1 MGGYIQGGGHS
12 PLSPMYGIGAD
23 QALAFEVVTP
33 DGEFVT
39 ADSTQNSDL
48 FWALR
53 GGGGG
58 TFGVATSVTVK
69 AHPDVQ
75 TTASSFN
82 FTTSNITNETFWD
95 GVRTYFDYFI
105 PNADAETYAYFV
117 LIPNSPEDG
126 LTTFQMTP
134 FFAPNKTLAETH
146 AILDPWF
153 AQLNKLGIR
162 FDPNIRHY
170 DSYYPAWKDYFPL
183 EVVEKV
189 NVATGSRLFPRANF
203 EDPEL
208 LQTTFDNI
216 RQSSETGHV
225 IVAFNMKNTSPDNP
239 DNAVNPAWRKNVLF
253 AMQSIRWDV
262 EDSPEVIWEK
272 RRAFTFGDMQR
283 WRDISPGA
291 GAYLAESERLEPN
304 FQQAFFGTNYP
315 KLLELKKKY
324 DPTELL
330 YVSTGVGSESWHVES
345 VDTLPN
351 ENGKLCRVEE

>member
-12 PLSPMYGIGAD
+12 PLSSIYGTGAD
-23 QALAFEVVTP
+23 QVLAFEVVTP

-58 TFGVATSVTVK
+58 TFGIVTSVTVK
-69 AHPDVQ
+69 TYPDVP
-75 TTASSFN
+75 TTASSFT
-82 FTTSNITNETFWD
+82 FTTSNITKETFWD
-95 GVRTYFDYFI
+95 GVRGYFDYFI
-105 PNADAETYAYFV
+105 PNADAGTYAYFV
-117 LIPNSPEDG
+117 LIPEDG
-126 LTTFQMTP
+126 ETTFQMTP
-134 FFAPNKTLAETH
+134 FFAPNKTLEETH

-153 AQLNKLGIR
+153 SELNDLGIH
-162 FDPNIRHY
+162 FDPNIKHY
-170 DSYYPAWKDYFPL
+170 DSFYPAWQDYFPL

-189 NVATGSRLFPRANF
+189 NVATGSRLFPRSNF

-208 LQTTFDNI
+208 LETTFENI
-216 RQSSETGHV
+216 RESSENNRV

-239 DNAVNPAWRKNVLF
+239 DNAVNPAWRENVLF
-253 AMQSIRWDV
+253 AMQSVRWEV

-272 RRAFTFGDMQR
+272 RKDFTFGDMQR

-291 GAYLAESERLEPN
+291 GGYLAESERLEPN

-315 KLLELKKKY
+315 KLLEVKKKY
-324 DPTELL
+324 DPTELFW
-330 YVSTGVGSESWHVES
+330 VSTGVGSESWQVES

-351 ENGKLCRVEE
+351 ENGKLCRVDA